1 MLCCRELE
9 RQEETKMVSTLDDFT
24 ITPNEERDLASWLL
38 KDAYENIVPCSGSKS
53 YCEDITDYP
62 SREINAVLLPNLQ
75 QEYFNKV
82 FTGHTDIACQKTTE
96 QVIGQTASNYS
107 FFKHLHIRLGRLNS

>member
-1 MLCCRELE
+1 MLSWAWTPGGNWNGSDFRWFYNNSKRGKRSCEL
-9 RQEETKMVSTLDDFT
+9 V
-24 ITPNEERDLASWLL
+24 A
-38 KDAYENIVPCSGSKS
+38 KDAYDNIVPCTGSKS

-82 FTGHTDIACQKTTE
+82 FTGHTDKACQKTSE
-96 QVIGQTASNYS
+96 QVIGQTASNLSNYNL
-107 FFKHLHIRLGRLNS
+107 FL

>member
-1 MLCCRELE
+1 
-9 RQEETKMVSTLDDFT
+9 MVPTLDDFT

-38 KDAYENIVPCSGSKS
+38 KDAYDNIVPCSGSKS

-62 SREINAVLLPNLQ
+62 SREIDAVLLPNLQ

-82 FTGHTDIACQKTTE
+82 FTGHTDKACQKTSE
-96 QVIGQTASNYS
+96 QVIGQTASNLSNYNLFYS
-107 FFKHLHIRLGRLNS
+107 PFVIISLMIFLKIIKIIFPFE

>member
-1 MLCCRELE
+1 
-9 RQEETKMVSTLDDFT
+9 MVSTLDDFT
-24 ITPNEERDLASWLL
+24 ITPNKEGDLASWLL
-38 KDAYENIVPCSGSKS
+38 KDVYKNIVPCSGSKS

-82 FTGHTDIACQKTTE
+82 FTGHTDKACQKTSE
-96 QVIGQTASNYS
+96 HVIGQTASNSNLFY
-107 FFKHLHIRLGRLNS
+107 